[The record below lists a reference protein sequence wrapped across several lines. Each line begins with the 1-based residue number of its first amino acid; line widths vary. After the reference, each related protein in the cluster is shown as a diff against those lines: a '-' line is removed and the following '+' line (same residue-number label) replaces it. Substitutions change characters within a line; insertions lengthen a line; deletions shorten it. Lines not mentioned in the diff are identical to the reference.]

1 MQEDGSTA
9 ETQFAPAKRLQRH
22 VIELQSKVFQKSP
35 LYSEIIDAISALVM
49 VLNPQRQIIFA
60 NHHLLEFLGLPDLVA
75 FLGARPGEAIQCMH
89 SNETTGGRSGA
100 AEYCSTCGAVM
111 AIISSLNGTP
121 ATSEIRIMRTRDNE
135 PLDLRIIACPLVVGD
150 DFFSITTLIDI
161 SNEKR
166 RNALEQIFFHDVL
179 NTATGLV
186 GYIDLSD
193 EATPEEI
200 HEFRPLIKELSHML
214 VDEIQAQ
221 RELLAAEHNELVE
234 KISSLQS
241 LELLRAI
248 REMYGTQSSA
258 AGKSIA
264 IADTVAEVCF
274 ASDSLLL
281 RRVLGNM
288 VKNALEASTAGQTIT
303 LGCDHE
309 WPHLSFWVH
318 NQTAMTREV
327 QLQVFQ
333 RSFSTRGS
341 NRGLGTYS
349 IRLLTER
356 YLHGTAAFTSS
367 PEQGT
372 RFTVTLPI
380 EVS

>member
-1 MQEDGSTA
+1 MQKDESTA
-9 ETQFAPAKRLQRH
+9 DTQFAPATRLQRH

-60 NHHLLEFLGLPDLVA
+60 NHHLLEFLGLPDLVTL
-75 FLGARPGEAIQCMH
+75 LGARPGEAIQCMH
-89 SNETTGGRSGA
+89 SNETTGGCGTT
-100 AEYCSTCGAVM
+100 EYCSTCGAVK
-111 AIISSLNGTP
+111 AIISSLNGIP
-121 ATSEIRIMRTRDNE
+121 ATSEVRIMRTTDNE
-135 PLDLRIIACPLVVGD
+135 PLDLRIIACPLGVGD

-166 RNALEQIFFHDVL
+166 RKALEQIFFHDVL

-200 HEFRPLIKELSHML
+200 LQFRPLIKELSHML
-214 VDEIQAQ
+214 VDEIIAQ

-241 LELLRAI
+241 LELLRTI

-288 VKNALEASTAGQTIT
+288 VKNALEASPAGQTIT

-309 WPHLSFWVH
+309 GPHLSFWVH

-356 YLHGTAAFTSS
+356 YLHGTVAFTSS